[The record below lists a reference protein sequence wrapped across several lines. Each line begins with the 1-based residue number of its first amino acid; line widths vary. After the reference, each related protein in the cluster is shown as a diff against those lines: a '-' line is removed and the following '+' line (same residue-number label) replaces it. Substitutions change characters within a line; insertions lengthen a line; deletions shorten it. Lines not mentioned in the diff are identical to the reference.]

1 MQTYS
6 ANLARFWA
14 AHVSTVESLAVALGI
29 GLAGTL
35 FISLILQVMLTASK
49 RQKHPLRSSIIAT
62 LRAPMLVLM
71 WSIVAYFIGQALVV
85 PFYRA
90 GDKWI
95 LPGSLKV
102 AAILVLGWAAMR
114 VTRQVELAWPD
125 VIRHR
130 HGRDPDPMI
139 CDAMGKIARI
149 LIFIIIGLMILR
161 VLDFSITSLLAFGG
175 VAGIA
180 IGFAAQGVVS
190 NLFGALVIYLDRPF
204 KVGEWI
210 VLPSLNIYG
219 TVEHI
224 GWRATTMR
232 GFDTRPYY
240 VPNQI
245 FNTNVVQTPPR
256 MLARRIYETISIRYA
271 DFGSLEAIVDECRKF
286 VAQNPEIDHRQSEM
300 IYFTKFGNHALEIMV
315 YCFANTQNWQESL
328 RIQERLLIDLGRII
342 RRHGAEIA
350 VPVSQVELSPNV
362 SRPPEPRNVTP
373 HASDDEAGLHDV
385 SPAPDPQIDRGIPGP
400 A

>member
-1 MQTYS
+1 
-6 ANLARFWA
+6 
-14 AHVSTVESLAVALGI
+14 
-29 GLAGTL
+29 
-35 FISLILQVMLTASK
+35 
-49 RQKHPLRSSIIAT
+49 
-62 LRAPMLVLM
+62 
-71 WSIVAYFIGQALVV
+71 
-85 PFYRA
+85 
-90 GDKWI
+90 
-95 LPGSLKV
+95 
-102 AAILVLGWAAMR
+102 
-114 VTRQVELAWPD
+114 
-125 VIRHR
+125 
-130 HGRDPDPMI
+130 MI

-149 LIFIIIGLMILR
+149 AIIIVIGLMVLR
-161 VLDFSITSLLAFGG
+161 VLNFSITSLLAFGG

-240 VPNQI
+240 VTNQI
-245 FNTNVVQTPPR
+245 FNTSVVQTPPR
-256 MLARRIYETISIRYA
+256 MLARRIYETISIRYT
-271 DFGSLEAIVDECRKF
+271 DFASLEAIVDECRRF

-300 IYFTKFGNHALEIMV
+300 IYFTKFGAHALEIMV

-328 RIQERLLIDLGRII
+328 RIQERLLIDLGKII

-350 VPVSQVELSPNV
+350 MPVSQVEISANV
-362 SRPPEPRNVTP
+362 SRPAGPEGGDIAAMECAAAKGAAVHR
-373 HASDDEAGLHDV
+373 
-385 SPAPDPQIDRGIPGP
+385 
-400 A
+400 

>member
-1 MQTYS
+1 MIPGHLVNPAS
-6 ANLARFWA
+6 FW
-14 AHVSTVESLAVALGI
+14 STHLPTIESLAVALGV

-35 FISLILQVMLTASK
+35 FISLVLRVMLTAA
-49 RQKHPLRSSIIAT
+49 RREKHPLRSRIVET
-62 LRAPMLVLM
+62 LRGPLLALM
-71 WSIVAYFIGQALVV
+71 WSIVGYFIGEALVI
-85 PFYRA
+85 PFYPA
-90 GDKWI
+90 GDHWI
-95 LPGSLKV
+95 LPNTLKI
-102 AAILVLGWAAMR
+102 AAIVIFGWAAMR
-114 VTRQVELAWPD
+114 VTRQVELTWPEI
-125 VIRHR
+125 VRHR
-130 HGRDPDPMI
+130 RGHDPDPMV
-139 CDAMGKIARI
+139 CDAVGKIARI
-149 LIFIIIGLMILR
+149 LIMIIIGLMMLR
-161 VLDFSITSLLAFGG
+161 VLNFSITSLLAFGG

-271 DFGSLEAIVDECRKF
+271 DFGILEAIVDDCRRF

-300 IYFTKFGNHALEIMV
+300 IYFTKFGQHALEIMV

-328 RIQERLLIDLGRII
+328 RIQERLLIELGRII

-350 VPVSQVELSPNV
+350 VPVSQVELSENV
-362 SRPPEPRNVTP
+362 SRPTG
-373 HASDDEAGLHDV
+373 S
-385 SPAPDPQIDRGIPGP
+385 
-400 A
+400 

>member
-1 MQTYS
+1 MS
-6 ANLARFWA
+6 GHLVNPASFWI
-14 AHVSTVESLAVALGI
+14 AHLPTIESLAVALGV
-29 GLAGTL
+29 GLSGTL
-35 FISLILQVMLTASK
+35 LISLVLRVMLTAV
-49 RQKHPLRSSIIAT
+49 RREKHPLRSRIVET
-62 LRAPMLVLM
+62 LRGPLLALM
-71 WSIVAYFIGQALVV
+71 WSIVGYFIGEALVI
-85 PFYRA
+85 PFYPA
-90 GDKWI
+90 GDHWI
-95 LPGSLKV
+95 LPNTLKI
-102 AAILVLGWAAMR
+102 AAIVIFGWAAMR
-114 VTRQVELAWPD
+114 VTRQIELTWPEI
-125 VIRHR
+125 VRHR
-130 HGRDPDPMI
+130 HGHDPDPMV
-139 CDAMGKIARI
+139 CDAVGKIARI
-149 LIFIIIGLMILR
+149 LIMIIIGLMMLR
-161 VLDFSITSLLAFGG
+161 VLNFSITSLLAFGG

-271 DFGSLEAIVDECRKF
+271 DFGILETIVDECRRF

-300 IYFTKFGNHALEIMV
+300 IYFTKFGQHALEIMV

-328 RIQERLLIDLGRII
+328 RIQERLLIELGRII

-350 VPVSQVELSPNV
+350 VPVSQVELSENV
-362 SRPPEPRNVTP
+362 SRPTG
-373 HASDDEAGLHDV
+373 S
-385 SPAPDPQIDRGIPGP
+385 
-400 A
+400 